1 MPHVGIAQH
10 KDGSAA
16 YLSRSRKAMFTQR
29 RNWAWVMTE
38 DDAEETV
45 SRLNGVI
52 ALGQCHQNVDYFRHA
67 PTRRRKRCSTT

>member
-1 MPHVGIAQH
+1 MPRIVIAQH

-16 YLSRSRKAMFTQR
+16 YLSRSRKAMFTTL

-52 ALGQCHQNVDYFRHA
+52 ALGQCHRDVDYFRHA
-67 PTRRRKRCSTT
+67 ATRKAKS